1 MLEFFIARRYLKS
14 KHKTN
19 LISVISII
27 SAIGIT
33 IGVAALVI
41 VISVFNGFGS
51 LVTSILVN
59 FDPHVKVNL
68 TEQITNDK
76 IIEIEDY
83 INKKYK

>member
-59 FDPHVKVNL
+59 MKMPSSNTFIFKLFFNHTFMKVF
-68 TEQITNDK
+68 T
-76 IIEIEDY
+76 
-83 INKKYK
+83 